1 MGHLTGLVLRI
12 LTGAMVWCI
21 AAEAGAQD
29 APAARSVGGHIGLA
43 TPLFTATS
51 DDNSNIGD
59 QFTLVA
65 PIGVTVKTGGPLAFD
80 FEFQVA
86 NPIDPSGNTSLVI
99 APGLVYNLGPFAAG
113 LRLASAIGPP
123 ANVGLIPLI
132 NRGVADLGNGV
143 TWFVEAAF
151 PMFVHA
157 EPPDFSLDV
166 VVHTGIGF

>member
-1 MGHLTGLVLRI
+1 MGRMTPLVSRVLTS
-12 LTGAMVWCI
+12 AMICCF
-21 AAEAGAQD
+21 AAQSGAQE
-29 APAARSVGGHIGLA
+29 AYPVRSVGGHIGLA
-43 TPLFTATS
+43 TPLVTFTS
-51 DDNSNIGD
+51 DDNTDIGD

-86 NPIDPSGNTSLVI
+86 NPIDPSGNTALVV
-99 APGLVYNLGPFAAG
+99 APGLIYNLGAFAAG
-113 LRLASAIGPP
+113 LRIASAIGAP
-123 ANVGLIPLI
+123 ANVGLIPLV
-132 NRGVADLGNGV
+132 NRGLADLGGA
-143 TWFVEAAF
+143 TWFIEAAF